1 MKIAA
6 ILETTAILKIEMA
19 NGFLRFDVIRATMR
33 NCMILSRFKKLLHG
47 LYLLH
52 FALNLEKFIEIIN
65 QTNDLLFRWTF
76 PEYLIAVAGKFIVA
90 FMESQVFWNIGHNKI
105 SSISFRLNNF
115 RCSPGGNTDTSV
127 RSSSCA
133 SVCSSASAWLRTDIA
148 VSFKLTVTVT

>member
-33 NCMILSRFKKLLHG
+33 NCMILSRLKKLLHG

-65 QTNDLLFRWTF
+65 QTNDLLFR
-76 PEYLIAVAGKFIVA
+76 
-90 FMESQVFWNIGHNKI
+90 
-105 SSISFRLNNF
+105 
-115 RCSPGGNTDTSV
+115 
-127 RSSSCA
+127 
-133 SVCSSASAWLRTDIA
+133 
-148 VSFKLTVTVT
+148 